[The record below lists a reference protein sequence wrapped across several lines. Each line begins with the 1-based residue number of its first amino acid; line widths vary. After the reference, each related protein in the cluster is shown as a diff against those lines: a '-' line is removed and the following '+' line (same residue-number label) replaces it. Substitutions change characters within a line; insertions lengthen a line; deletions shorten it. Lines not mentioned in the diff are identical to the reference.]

1 MKYGY
6 CRISTPQQS
15 IDRQVRNIKAAFPSA
30 VMVQEVYTG
39 TTTAR
44 PKWEQLRRKLQA
56 GDTVIFDSV
65 SRMSRNASEGA
76 ELYEELYSEGINL
89 CFLKEPHI
97 NTSVYREAT
106 KQRLDLTGNYIAD
119 EYLQATNRVLMY
131 LARQQVILAF
141 DQAEKEVQDLRQR
154 TREGIETARLNGKQI
169 GAVEGKTLTT
179 KKSIKAKEIIRQHC
193 KTFGGT
199 LTDSETQKLCGI
211 AHNSYY
217 KYKREL
223 LAEINA

>member
-1 MKYGY
+1 MIYGY

-15 IDRQVRNIKAAFPSA
+15 IDRQIRNIKASYPDAT
-30 VMVQEVYTG
+30 MVQEVYTG
-39 TTTAR
+39 TTVSR
-44 PKWEQLRRKLQA
+44 PKWEQLRRKLQD
-56 GDTVIFDSV
+56 GDTVVFDSV
-65 SRMSRNASEGA
+65 SRMSRNAAEGA
-76 ELYEELYSEGINL
+76 ELYEELYSEGVDL

-97 NTSVYREAT
+97 NTNVYRDAT
-106 KQRLDLTGNYIAD
+106 RQQLDLTGNYIAD

-131 LARQQVILAF
+131 LAKQQIILAF

-169 GAVEGKTLTT
+169 GAVEGKKLTT
-179 KKSIKAKEIIRQHC
+179 RKSVDAKETIRRHC

-199 LTDSETQKLCGI
+199 LSDIETQKLCGI
-211 AHNSYY
+211 ARNTYY

-223 LAEINA
+223 LAETE

>member
-1 MKYGY
+1 MIYGY

-15 IDRQVRNIKAAFPSA
+15 IDRQIRNIKAAFPTA
-30 VMVQEVYTG
+30 TMVQEIFTG
-39 TTTAR
+39 TTTSR
-44 PKWEQLRRKLQA
+44 PKWEQLRRKLQN

-65 SRMSRNASEGA
+65 SRMSRNAAEGA
-76 ELYEELYSEGINL
+76 ELYEELYSEGVDL

-97 NTSVYREAT
+97 NTIVYRDAT
-106 KQRLDLTGNYIAD
+106 RQQLELTGNYIAD

-131 LARQQVILAF
+131 LAKQQIVLAF

-169 GAVEGKTLTT
+169 GAVEGKKLTT
-179 KKSIKAKEIIRQHC
+179 RKSIEAKEIIRRHS
-193 KTFGGT
+193 KAFGGT
-199 LTDSETQKLCGI
+199 LNDTETQKLCGI
-211 AHNSYY
+211 TRNTYY

-223 LAEINA
+223 LAEAE